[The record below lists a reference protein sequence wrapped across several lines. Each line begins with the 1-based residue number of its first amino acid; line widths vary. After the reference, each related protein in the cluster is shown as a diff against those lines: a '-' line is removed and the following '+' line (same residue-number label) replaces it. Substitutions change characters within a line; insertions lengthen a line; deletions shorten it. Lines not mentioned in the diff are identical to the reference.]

1 MENEQSKFESA
12 SIILAKAL
20 NFILSENQGIYLKM
34 QVGLED
40 SGQFDNVIVFRNK
53 DQINIFKTEHDLA
66 DGTLVNM
73 GENNDKIY

>member
-1 MENEQSKFESA
+1 
-12 SIILAKAL
+12 LAKAL

-34 QVGLED
+34 QVGFED
-40 SGQFDNVIVFRNK
+40 SNQFDSVIVFRNK

>member
-1 MENEQSKFESA
+1 MENEQSKYESA

-20 NFILSENQGIYLKM
+20 NFILNENQGIYLKM

-40 SGQFDNVIVFRNK
+40 PSQFDKVVVFRNN

-73 GENNDKIY
+73 SENNEKIY

>member
-1 MENEQSKFESA
+1 MENEQSKYESA

-20 NFILSENQGIYLKM
+20 NFILNENQGIYLKM

-40 SGQFDNVIVFRNK
+40 PSQFDKVVVFRNN

-73 GENNDKIY
+73 DENNEKIY

>member
-1 MENEQSKFESA
+1 MENDQSKYESA

-34 QVGLED
+34 QVGFED
-40 SGQFDNVIVFRNK
+40 SNQFDSVIVFRNK

-73 GENNDKIY
+73 GKNNDKIY